1 MGFASLV
8 IYYFGGFLIVPLP
21 KEAIAVL
28 TTQAKTTSTGGI
40 FFWCHYLIDGKPKGS
55 VWMPDEETQ
64 WAEWL
69 DVGMQVLVERLRP
82 NPEYPFRV
90 SGTAK
95 LLCDQTVD
103 VLTAVKQ
110 SRAEEHDHRQTSS
123 MPKASKDPELKNA
136 IDNIAAST
144 KQKPSQIVRQ
154 LCWEAICYRSAV
166 VTADQIINRPQ

>member
-1 MGFASLV
+1 LGFTSLV
-8 IYYFGGFLIVPLP
+8 IYYIGGFLIVALP

-28 TTQAKTTSTGGI
+28 TTQAKTTPTGGI
-40 FFWCHYLIDGKPKGS
+40 FFWCRYLIDGEPIGS
-55 VWMPDEETQ
+55 VWMPDEEAQ

-69 DVGMQVLVERLRP
+69 DAGMQILVERLRP
-82 NPEYPFRV
+82 NPEYPSRV

-123 MPKASKDPELKNA
+123 MPKATKDLELKNA
-136 IDNIAAST
+136 IDNIATST
-144 KQKPSQIVRQ
+144 NQKPSQIVRQ

-166 VTADQIINRPQ
+166 VTADQIINRSE